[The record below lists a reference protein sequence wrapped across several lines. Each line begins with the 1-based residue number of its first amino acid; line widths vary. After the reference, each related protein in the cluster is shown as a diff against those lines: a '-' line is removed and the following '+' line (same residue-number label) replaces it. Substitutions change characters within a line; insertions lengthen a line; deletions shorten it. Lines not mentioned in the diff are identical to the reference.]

1 MLLSSSCLIF
11 MSHHDVI
18 CFLAWL
24 KHFVWTWSHQDPSV
38 SAHRATS
45 YNKLKHMSIF
55 QWQLS
60 PYYGAQAYKKHMWY
74 VDSNFTFL
82 PIKFFSSFRTTPSIV
97 TCSNDKLK
105 VLCRKNVI
113 NKRDFVVS
121 MFKLW
126 HLLMIANLKTLRYK
140 YRRSKCMQ
148 NRIDHYVMRSR
159 GISRK
164 SHM

>member
-38 SAHRATS
+38 SVHRATN
-45 YNKLKHMSIF
+45 YNKLKHVHFPVATFTILWCPSL
-55 QWQLS
+55 QK
-60 PYYGAQAYKKHMWY
+60 AYVICRFKLHL
-74 VDSNFTFL
+74 FAH
-82 PIKFFSSFRTTPSIV
+82 KFFSSFRTTPSIV
-97 TCSNDKLK
+97 TCSNDKLE

-126 HLLMIANLKTLRYK
+126 HFTIIAHDCQLENPEVQYM
-140 YRRSKCMQ
+140 RSKCMQ
-148 NRIDHYVMRSR
+148 NLIDHMWCDL
-159 GISRK
+159 G
-164 SHM
+164 